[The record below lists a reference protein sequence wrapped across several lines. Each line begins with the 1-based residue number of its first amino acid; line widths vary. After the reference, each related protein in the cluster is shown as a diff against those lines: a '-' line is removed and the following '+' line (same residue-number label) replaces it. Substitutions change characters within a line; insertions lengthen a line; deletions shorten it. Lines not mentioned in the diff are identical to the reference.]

1 MKKIGV
7 LDNSVELLFAAA
19 RGPLEA
25 AAGGSQEA
33 AAGGS
38 QEAAAGGTQEDP
50 VTKPRP
56 CLAPVLD
63 FEELFDDEEFG
74 LGKSGGILVSKI
86 SKLLLCF

>member
-63 FEELFDDEEFG
+63 FEELFDDEEVV

-86 SKLLLCF
+86 SKLLCV